1 MLTKYNLK
9 MPHAVYGG
17 ENAMDNVTEILK
29 KNGVK
34 KVAMFTDKGIEGC
47 GLFALPEEA
56 VKASGASYYV
66 LDELP
71 PEPSYMAVQKLVD
84 EFKASGADMIV
95 ACGGGSVMDAAKLAS
110 VLVTDEYGVKE
121 LLDNPGM
128 AKKCVPIILIPTTA
142 GTGAEVTPNAIVA
155 VPERELKVGIV
166 NENMIA
172 DYVILDA
179 RLIKNLP
186 KKIAA
191 ATGVDALA
199 HAIECYTSNKAN
211 PFSDTF
217 ALEALDL
224 ILENIVPACEDSSAM
239 EAKNKM
245 QIAAYYGGL
254 AITASGTTAV
264 HALSYP
270 LGGKYHIA
278 HGVSNAI
285 LLVPVMKFNQGD
297 PEFCARLA
305 ASYDRCCHDGSNCQT
320 IEEKAAW
327 LVDQMDAIVRRL
339 EIPTSLQS
347 FGVPKEDLEGLV
359 AAGMQVTR
367 LLVNNM
373 RPLTADD
380 ARSIYLEIM

>member
-1 MLTKYNLK
+1 MLTSYNLK
-9 MPHAVYGG
+9 TPHAIYGG
-17 ENAMDNVTEILK
+17 ENAMANITAILQSK
-29 KNGVK
+29 KVK
-34 KVAMFTDKGIEGC
+34 RVAMFTDKVIEST

-56 VKASGASYYV
+56 VKAAGADYYV
-66 LDELP
+66 LDDLP
-71 PEPSYMAVQKLVD
+71 PEPAYTAVQKVVD
-84 EFKASGADMIV
+84 QFKQSGADMIV
-95 ACGGGSVMDAAKLAS
+95 ACGGGSVLDAAKLAS

-121 LLDNPGM
+121 LLDDPGR
-128 AKKCVPIILIPTTA
+128 AQKCVPIILIPTTA

-179 RLIKNLP
+179 RMIKNLP
-186 KKIAA
+186 RKVAA

-199 HAIECYTSNKAN
+199 HCIECFTSNKAN
-211 PFSDTF
+211 PFSDLY
-217 ALEALDL
+217 ALEGLDL
-224 ILENIVPACEDSSAM
+224 ILNNIMDAVNDTEAM
-239 EAKNKM
+239 EAKNRM

-285 LLVPVMKFNQGD
+285 LLAPVMRFNEPVCREKFAQV
-297 PEFCARLA
+297 
-305 ASYDRCCHDGSNCQT
+305 YDRCVHGEKTCHT
-320 IEEKAAW
+320 VEEKSAYIIAW
-327 LVDQMDAIVRRL
+327 LEKIVKEL
-339 EIPTSLQS
+339 DIPTSLKE
-347 FGVPKEDLEGLV
+347 FNVPEEDLESLV
-359 AAGMQVTR
+359 ASGMEVTR

-373 RPLTADD
+373 REVTADD
-380 ARSIYLEIM
+380 ARAIYREIM